1 MDKVKTYFFLTA
13 NEDGTIGTLADVP
26 ETLPERV
33 EQGNNYMLYELC
45 KQIVDEFEAQILA
58 DRVARTVVNYLAPA
72 QPKVQDLMKDAL
84 RERGIVPDG
93 E

>member
-13 NEDGTIGTLADVP
+13 NEDGTIGTMADVP
-26 ETLPERV
+26 EPLPERT

-58 DRVARTVVNYLAPA
+58 DRVARTVVGLLAPA
-72 QPKVQDLMKDAL
+72 QPTVPDIMKDAL
-84 RERGIVPDG
+84 RERGIAPDA

>member
-1 MDKVKTYFFLTA
+1 MDKVKTYFFLTE
-13 NEDGTIGTLADVP
+13 NIDGTIGTSA
-26 ETLPERV
+26 ELPEKAPER
-33 EQGNNYMLYELC
+33 EETGNNYMLYQLC

-58 DRVARTVVNYLAPA
+58 DRVARTVVGYLAPA
-72 QPKVQDLMKDAL
+72 QPTVSDVMKDAL

>member
-13 NEDGTIGTLADVP
+13 NEDGTIGTMADVP
-26 ETLPERV
+26 ETLPERD
-33 EQGNNYMLYELC
+33 EKGNNFMLYELC

-84 RERGIVPDG
+84 KERGIVPDG
-93 E
+93 Q

>member
-13 NEDGTIGTLADVP
+13 NEDGTIGTMADLP
-26 ETLPERV
+26 DPLPERV

-58 DRVARTVVNYLAPA
+58 DRVARTVVGLLAPA
-72 QPKVQDLMKDAL
+72 QPTVPDLMKDAL
-84 RERGIVPDG
+84 RERGIAPDA
-93 E
+93 